1 MAFLQELA
9 DLRLEPKSEAEI
21 DALMT
26 VAAPAPAPAADA
38 SSSDDD
44 GAVEVQASSDDDDFD
59 GRPALADATY
69 ALATR
74 CTLEAA
80 SPFPWKHATARG
92 RAAGAASFTKREAG
106 GDPAE
111 AYRAAS
117 LRWEYDAEQLRA

>member
-26 VAAPAPAPAADA
+26 AAAPAPAPARDSA
-38 SSSDDD
+38 SSDDD
-44 GAVEVQASSDDDDFD
+44 GGAEVRASSDDDDFD

-74 CTLEAA
+74 CTRAAA
-80 SPFPWKHATARG
+80 SPLPWKHATARG
-92 RAAGAASFTKREAG
+92 RATSKGSTS
-106 GDPAE
+106 
-111 AYRAAS
+111 RAPRS
-117 LRWEYDAEQLRA
+117 TRSSR